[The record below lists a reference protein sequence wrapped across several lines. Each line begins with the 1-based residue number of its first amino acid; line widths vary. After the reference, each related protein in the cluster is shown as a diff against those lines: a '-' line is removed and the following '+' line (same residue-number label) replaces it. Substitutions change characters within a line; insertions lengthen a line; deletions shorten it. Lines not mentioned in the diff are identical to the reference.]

1 MTTER
6 AHPAADHVDRL
17 IEQWREQRP
26 DLDTRGLQIAARV
39 VRLQRFL
46 ERRTATVLDEVGLT
60 EGELNVLASLR
71 RSGPPHEL
79 TPTELYRGLLV
90 SSGAMTNRLDRL
102 AERDLVRR
110 VADPD
115 DGRRVRVALTD
126 AGRELIDGAM
136 DVHTAH
142 LRDQL
147 GFLDDEDHGRLV
159 TALRQVLVHLE
170 ASTEA

>member
-1 MTTER
+1 MAPDTNGL
-6 AHPAADHVDRL
+6 AGDHVDRL
-17 IEQWREQRP
+17 LEQWRQQRP
-26 DLDTRGLQIAARV
+26 ELDTRGLDVAARV

-46 ERRTATVLDEVGLT
+46 ERRTASVLDDVGLT

-102 AERDLVRR
+102 ADRDLVRR
-110 VADPD
+110 IADPD

-126 AGRELIDGAM
+126 AGREVIDGAM
-136 DVHTAH
+136 DVHTAQ
-142 LRDQL
+142 LQDQL
-147 GFLDDEDHGRLV
+147 GFLDDDERATLV
-159 TALRQVLVHLE
+159 AALRQVLVHLE
-170 ASTEA
+170 ASEES